1 MPVTPPFYFSDGVAE
16 YGVVVSIHNRAD
28 ILERTLSSLLAT
40 TLGAWEL
47 ALVLDACTDG
57 SLAVAQ
63 RVLRARTPPCG
74 GENLRRAVVF
84 EVEGRAGHRALF
96 ETAADNLGMRMLE
109 PTLAYV
115 LVQPDVVFE
124 ERGWN
129 LWLAAA
135 LTSDVFAVS
144 ARCVVRMDKPKGQR
158 YLSRNQWCAGNR
170 RRPRKA
176 VPEES
181 QFMALVAHHAPR
193 GPLLLR
199 ASAMRA
205 LGFFDEGCH
214 HLGGDDMELEWLALS
229 RFGWRSAH
237 VYVDVHQLA
246 KAHQNKGGGNG
257 AGGGAPPNTW
267 WRREG
272 VLVDAHAGRK
282 NRTRRHCPPHA
293 FASAADDGGAQSWP
307 LTEERMRPYRIAGD
321 PRRAV
326 REACNRS
333 AATRS
338 RSDKQATQAV
348 GSELRP

>member
-237 VYVDVHQLA
+237 VYADVHQLA
-246 KAHQNKGGGNG
+246 KAHQNKGGGIS
-257 AGGGAPPNTW
+257 GGAPPNTW

-272 VLVDAHAGRK
+272 VLMTPTPTGTGRGATARCTHLLPPPETAARRAGCSPRSRCGRTGSPAPAPRGPRGVQQERGDAQQIRQAGDAGRGASSG
-282 NRTRRHCPPHA
+282 RR
-293 FASAADDGGAQSWP
+293 
-307 LTEERMRPYRIAGD
+307 
-321 PRRAV
+321 
-326 REACNRS
+326 
-333 AATRS
+333 
-338 RSDKQATQAV
+338 
-348 GSELRP
+348 